1 MRRDQALL
9 LGGGL
14 VLGILI
20 GVIFG
25 VVLSRPDLAGAG
37 TAAAARPA
45 PATAT
50 GDPHA
55 DSGMGA
61 VSARLAELRDRL
73 AKNPKDGGALVEL
86 GEMYLGANMRVEA
99 LDAFHRGA
107 AFAADDPAYL
117 TRAAAGIA
125 QVGYPREALAD
136 ARRAMSLDPRFA
148 PAAEVA
154 TMIALR
160 GLGDLDAAEASLAEL
175 KKRAPGSPNV
185 ARLSEE
191 LARTRKI
198 VDDARQNPGDYEAQV
213 AAGNYLFDAGRW
225 SDAEL
230 AYRRALAVKDGDPNV
245 ITDMGITLLRQDK
258 LKDAVAQ
265 FERALGKNPRQW
277 QAALF
282 GTEASLTAKDA
293 VQARAWLERLK
304 RLSPDRPE
312 IEQFEQ
318 QLAALKP

>member
-1 MRRDQALL
+1 MRRDQALFL
-9 LGGGL
+9 AGGL
-14 VLGILI
+14 VLGIII
-20 GVIFG
+20 GAIFT
-25 VVLSRPDLAGAG
+25 VVLSRPDLAGAR
-37 TAAAARPA
+37 ADARLA
-45 PATAT
+45 PAAAT

-61 VSARLAELRDRL
+61 VSARLAELHARL
-73 AKNPKDGGALVEL
+73 DKNPKDGGALVEM
-86 GEMYLGANMRVEA
+86 GEMFLGANKRGEA
-99 LDAFHRGA
+99 LDSFRRGA
-107 AFAADDPAYL
+107 SLAQDDPAYL

-125 QVGYPREALAD
+125 QTGDPRGALAA
-136 ARRAMSLDPRFA
+136 ARRAMTLDPRFA

-154 TMIALR
+154 TLIALR

-175 KKRAPGSPNV
+175 KKRAPGSPSV

-198 VDDARQNPGDYEAQV
+198 VDDARQKPGDYEAQV

-225 SDAEL
+225 SDAES

-265 FERALGKNPRQW
+265 FERALAKNPGQW

-282 GTEASLTAKDA
+282 GTEASLTAKDP

-318 QLAALKP
+318 ELAALQP